1 MLSKPLIFS
10 EVDYLFTC
18 LNYSYFGICELSVFF
33 ALIFEAVGFWLSS
46 RSSPYYGKSHS
57 LPVIRIAKFLQVCNL
72 SFYLPRGI
80 FVMKKCFLFCSSKL
94 TSIFFTDFVF
104 WFIVR
109 KVFLLKNK
117 ISPSILMAS
126 FLYVNYWCSWNS
138 SQSIIGSNVD
148 PVLVFPES
156 HPSSQDHL
164 FNNPFLPSSFEIA
177 PL

>member
-1 MLSKPLIFS
+1 MVFVSYLYFLLSYLRLSGFGWALGVLRIMVRVILCLWYGLQNFCRFAIC
-10 EVDYLFTC
+10 LFT
-18 LNYSYFGICELSVFF
+18 YHVAFLSWRNVFF
-33 ALIFEAVGFWLSS
+33 SVV
-46 RSSPYYGKSHS
+46 PNS
-57 LPVIRIAKFLQVCNL
+57 LVF
-72 SFYLPRGI
+72 
-80 FVMKKCFLFCSSKL
+80 
-94 TSIFFTDFVF
+94 FFTDFVF

-156 HPSSQDHL
+156 HLSSQDHL